1 MTIILAIIG
10 TLIVVVVGIF
20 LYSKFSGSS
29 VFGPGAP
36 TPTIAL
42 TTPEPTPEPSP
53 TMTLPPIV
61 TPEPTPE
68 PSPSVDLLAPTPDPA
83 ATTAPPV
90 VQKNYETVTVAV
102 AKLKVRS
109 TAGSSGGDLGSVSY
123 GQTFEVFA
131 ESGKWVQIR
140 YNNTYGWIYTGVDSS
155 GDKCAVRGNTPIPSM
170 PEPDAAPSFLD
181 SVSVSGNV
189 LTVKFKTGVYG
200 NKEHTAGLSASQ
212 LTVKEGGNT
221 ISYSIAH
228 TAGSNTATLTIGP
241 TGGGAITVSVA
252 GNTIYN
258 SVGTASPS
266 GSVSTGTSSDS
277 TPPTFSLSL
286 AGNIITVTFNE
297 AVYGEANKT
306 GDLGDGDFSI
316 SGSYSA
322 AGSVS
327 GHSAGGKTV
336 TITLSGHT
344 PGEVI
349 TVNVKSGA
357 VYDAAG
363 NSASASNPKTVTL
376 AVG

>member
-42 TTPEPTPEPSP
+42 TTPEPMPEPSP

-140 YNNTYGWIYTGVDSS
+140 YNNTYGWIYTGVDRS

-170 PEPDAAPSFLD
+170 PEPDAPPSFLE
-181 SVSVSGNV
+181 SVSINGNV
-189 LTVKFKTGVYG
+189 LTVMFKTGVYG
-200 NKEHTAGLSASQ
+200 NKEHTAPLEAKHFS
-212 LTVKEGGNT
+212 VKEGSTSLG
-221 ISYSIAH
+221 ISVVH
-228 TAGSNTATLTIGP
+228 TAGSNTATITL
-241 TGGGAITVSVA
+241 GGQTSGGKVTVSIA
-252 GNTIYN
+252 GNSVYN
-258 SVGTASPS
+258 SVGTASPA
-266 GSVSTGTSSDS
+266 GSVSTGSSSDTKAPS
-277 TPPTFSLSL
+277 ASVKLSSDRDKFIVTFSEKVVSASGGGNVSASDFESIDSVLSFSASDDTSVTFTISGTPSIGQILSVRPKANAIKDLAGLSL
-286 AGNIITVTFNE
+286 PNA
-297 AVYGEANKT
+297 
-306 GDLGDGDFSI
+306 SI
-316 SGSYSA
+316 EIAY
-322 AGSVS
+322 
-327 GHSAGGKTV
+327 
-336 TITLSGHT
+336 
-344 PGEVI
+344 
-349 TVNVKSGA
+349 N
-357 VYDAAG
+357 
-363 NSASASNPKTVTL
+363 
-376 AVG
+376 